1 MINYMIKPLIFL
13 IGQKY
18 IRFRNTKIYKQFNK
32 DKKIENYIIYILL
45 YNPMF
50 SVLLNHKKLSYIP
63 TDNKCFPPYY
73 KDDWNFYFDQ
83 CLAISHFSVKF
94 DV

>member
-1 MINYMIKPLIFL
+1 
-13 IGQKY
+13 
-18 IRFRNTKIYKQFNK
+18 
-32 DKKIENYIIYILL
+32 
-45 YNPMF
+45 MF